1 MEPKFSI
8 QINNNEEIKFEEFI
22 KSPLLPEHINSI
34 KLDFNMGNSEQAGNI
49 SIIPYLML
57 IEVLLDKVKNPT
69 EYTVLLSSLIN
80 SMLVIKKLEAD
91 AELDNYRY

>member
-1 MEPKFSI
+1 MEPKFTI
-8 QINNNEEIKFEEFI
+8 QINDGEELNFADFI
-22 KSPLLPEHINSI
+22 KSPLLPENINSI
-34 KLDFNMGNSEQAGNI
+34 KLDFNTGNNEETGSV

-57 IEVLLDKVKNPT
+57 IETLVDKVKNPT

-91 AELDNYRY
+91 AGLGDYRY